1 MVVCNSHLF
10 HVVAYNN
17 SKVEI
22 KIRVSKGWLESWLN
36 IQNMSVWMVL
46 HKLDTL
52 SVARVVYVYTTA
64 NLR

>member
-10 HVVAYNN
+10 HVVAYTN
-17 SKVEI
+17 SKVAI

-36 IQNMSVWMVL
+36 IENMSVWMVL

>member
-10 HVVAYNN
+10 HVVAYTKC
-17 SKVEI
+17 KVEI

-36 IQNMSVWMVL
+36 IENMSVWMVL

-52 SVARVVYVYTTA
+52 SVDRVVYVYTTA